1 MNFQTILIDDEPLA
15 RKRLARLL
23 SKYEGIFE
31 IIAEAGNG
39 KEGLEK
45 IEQHKPDLIFL
56 DIEMPL
62 MNGFQMLQNL
72 KHMPIVVFST
82 AYDQFA
88 IKAFEQNSIDYLLKP
103 VEQSRLDVTVNKLKQ
118 FNKVSSSSPALDVNN
133 LMSLIDS
140 LKPKKEITAIPVK
153 IGDRIVIV
161 NFSEIAYFE
170 AKEKYVFIY
179 TTQGK
184 EYLIDDSLNTLEEKL
199 PSNFIRIHRAYM
211 INKNKVKEL
220 RKSFKGNLVVYM
232 DDVNQTKLTSG
243 VTHTAE
249 LKEKLGL

>member
-15 RKRLARLL
+15 RKRLSRLL
-23 SKYEGIFE
+23 SKYEGVFE

-103 VEQSRLDVTVNKLKQ
+103 VEQSRLDITVNKLKQ
-118 FNKVSSSSPALDVNN
+118 FNKVSSSSPVLDVNN

-161 NFSEIAYFE
+161 NFNEIAYFE

-199 PSNFIRIHRAYM
+199 PANFIRIHRAYM

>member
-1 MNFQTILIDDEPLA
+1 
-15 RKRLARLL
+15 
-23 SKYEGIFE
+23 
-31 IIAEAGNG
+31 
-39 KEGLEK
+39 
-45 IEQHKPDLIFL
+45 
-56 DIEMPL
+56 MPI
-62 MNGFQMLQNL
+62 MNGFEMLKNL
-72 KHMPIVVFST
+72 SHMPMVIFST

-103 VEQSRLDVTVNKLKQ
+103 IEQSRLDITVNKLKQ
-118 FNKVSSSSPALDVNN
+118 FNKTVSSPTLDVNN
-133 LMSLIDS
+133 LLSLIDS

-161 NFSEIAYFE
+161 NFTEISYFE

-184 EYLIDDSLNTLEEKL
+184 KYLIDDSLNTLEEKL
-199 PSNFIRIHRAYM
+199 PAYFIRIHRAYM

-232 DDVNQTKLTSG
+232 DDANQTKLTSG

-249 LKEKLGL
+249 LKDKFGL